1 MKKQAMSLAVTAA
14 LLGGAVSATGS
25 MYIDD
30 GGLGETLIYPFYSAV
45 NGNDTYIHLVNTTDL
60 VKAVKVRFVEAQ
72 NSQEVLDFNLYLS
85 PRDEWAGVITR
96 NPLLGADA
104 GAIIRTV
111 DTSCTVPTLG
121 TGSTGTTNGL
131 VKDQAFTNLLY
142 VDDDELPAGDAADT
156 TLARTMEGYIE
167 VIEMGQ
173 LLPTSDLGAAA
184 VHAQPAGVPADCA
197 ALVAAWSVTG
207 GVDGAWLDDA
217 QTDLLTAW
225 DGGGLYGYGVL
236 INVDGGYSSGYE
248 AVAIEGF
255 ADADLGSPNLHFPP
269 GDSLPGLNNATTDV
283 ILFDGVDAIDYEMST
298 GIDAVSALFQTATL
312 SNDYVIDPDLNALT
326 DWVITMP
333 TKSFYTQGP
342 DAATPPFTSVWDGAE
357 ACEPIS
363 LQYWNREENTP
374 GPETDGPVFS
384 PSQDPDQEV
393 ISLCTEVTVL
403 TWGSGEGE
411 PSAIGVTDAI
421 RNGIQPDAG
430 YIDGWAQIGFT
441 LPLPT
446 LTSPDRTLAA
456 TTPAVDFLGLPVT
469 GFAVFKYE
477 NGTLADGTV
486 LANYAASIDHK
497 TEQDQ
502 ETPNVP

>member
-1 MKKQAMSLAVTAA
+1 MKKQAMSLAVSAA

-45 NGNDTYIHLVNTTDL
+45 GGNDTTINIVNTTNY
-60 VKAVKVRFVEAQ
+60 VKAVKVRFIEAQ

-85 PRDEWAGVITR
+85 PQDEWAGVITI
-96 NPLLGADA
+96 NPLLGSV

-111 DTSCTVPTLG
+111 DNSCTVPTLG
-121 TGSTGTTNGL
+121 TGPTGTTNGL

-142 VDDDELPAGDAADT
+142 KNDDKLEPDGADADI
-156 TLARTMEGYIE
+156 TLARTTEGYIE

-173 LLPTSDLGAAA
+173 LEPTSTLGAAA
-184 VHAQPAGVPADCA
+184 VHNQATGVPANCNL
-197 ALVAAWSVTG
+197 LVNAWSSSG
-207 GVDGAWLDDA
+207 GIQGKWLADP
-217 QTDLLTAW
+217 QTDLLSAW

-255 ADADLGSPNLHFPP
+255 ADLVFGSADLHFAP
-269 GDSLPGLNNATTDV
+269 GDSLPGLNNATTQV
-283 ILFDGVDAIDYEMST
+283 TLFDGVDAVEYEMAT
-298 GIDAVSALFQTATL
+298 GIDAVSALFQTAAL

-342 DAATPPFTSVWDGAE
+342 DDALPPFSSTWTGTQ

-363 LQYWNREENTP
+363 LQYWDREEKTP

-384 PSQDPDQEV
+384 PSQDPEETV
-393 ISLCTEVTVL
+393 ISLCTEVTVI

-421 RNGIQPDAG
+421 RNGVQPAAG
-430 YIDGWAQIGFT
+430 YVDGWARIGFA

-446 LTSPDRTLAA
+446 LSFPDRTLS
-456 TTPAVDFLGLPVT
+456 AVSPQEDFFGLPVT

-497 TEQDQ
+497 TERSTG
-502 ETPNVP
+502 TPND